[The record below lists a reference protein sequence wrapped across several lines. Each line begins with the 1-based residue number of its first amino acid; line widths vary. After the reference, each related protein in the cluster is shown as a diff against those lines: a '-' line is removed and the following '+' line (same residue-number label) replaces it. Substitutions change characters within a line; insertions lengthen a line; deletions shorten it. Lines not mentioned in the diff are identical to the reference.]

1 MWLEHVLLD
10 NPDYEGAFCLS
21 TSYVVMNQIL
31 FQEDANLIFPMF
43 EFESKGDV
51 NDLQSMQIDLLEH
64 LGFDK
69 LDGGHP
75 EGDYLDMV
83 NIIPTN

>member
-1 MWLEHVLLD
+1 
-10 NPDYEGAFCLS
+10 
-21 TSYVVMNQIL
+21 
-31 FQEDANLIFPMF
+31 MF

-69 LDGGHP
+69 LDGEY
-75 EGDYLDMV
+75 EGDYLDICD
-83 NIIPTN
+83 NIIQMN